1 MNVRRMLSKMLWMR
15 YKHFLL
21 DIKGF
26 RNNTIHDD
34 AHFLDLFMDVY
45 GKGKALLGIRE
56 LQNIYCLVQA
66 VEQVPG
72 DIAEVGVYKGGSARI
87 ICEVKGKKDL
97 HLFDTF
103 QGMPPVNRTVDLHKE
118 GEFADTSLD
127 IVKEYL
133 AGFTGVYFHKGL
145 FPGTA
150 SKVAESGIR
159 FSVVNLDVDI
169 YQSTLDGLKFFYPI
183 LSGGGILI
191 SHDYR
196 NQKCPGVRR
205 AFAEFLSDKPEILVP
220 LWDSQ
225 CLFIKINDGAS

>member
-1 MNVRRMLSKMLWMR
+1 MTVRRMVSRILWR
-15 YKHFLL
+15 RCRHFLL
-21 DIKGF
+21 DVKGF
-26 RNNTIHDD
+26 RNSTIHDD
-34 AHFLDLFMDVY
+34 DRFLDLFMDVY

-66 VEQVPG
+66 VEHVYG

-103 QGMPPVNRTVDLHKE
+103 EGMPPVNRTVDLHKE
-118 GEFADTSLD
+118 GEFADTSLEN
-127 IVKEYL
+127 VKEYL
-133 AGFTGVYFHKGL
+133 AGFPGVYFHKGL

-150 SKVAESGIR
+150 ARITESGIR
-159 FSVVNLDVDI
+159 FSFVNLDVDI
-169 YQSTLDGLKFFYPI
+169 YQSTLDGLKLFYPI

-196 NQKCPGVRR
+196 NRKCPGVKR
-205 AFAEFLSDKPEILVP
+205 AFDEFLSDKRETLVP

-225 CLFIKINDGAS
+225 CLFIKKDGSS